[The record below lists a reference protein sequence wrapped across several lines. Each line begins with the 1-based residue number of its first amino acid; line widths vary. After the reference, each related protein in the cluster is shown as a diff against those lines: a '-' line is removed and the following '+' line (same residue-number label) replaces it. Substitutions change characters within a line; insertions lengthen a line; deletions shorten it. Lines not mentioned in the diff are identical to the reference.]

1 MKPTDIAIELN
12 GQQADAPSS
21 ENDKMVP
28 AAANGSTNQTEEIL
42 GKADVA
48 DWIPETPDGG
58 YGWVIV
64 ICSLITHFIVDGI
77 CYAFGTLLPDY
88 EKYFNSSSAATGA
101 LMSTIIG
108 CYLLSGMCLCDEY
121 IRCSPLIS
129 SASTLQCFSFKT
141 AVVSD
146 RMIGHWLALHGELVL
161 VHLSN
166 PTSLQ
171 TSAEIVYNCLTL
183 CKIPTTLLC
192 MCQQICCG

>member
-108 CYLLSGMCLCDEY
+108 CYLLSGLCVCAKL
-121 IRCSPLIS
+121 IRCPPLIS
-129 SASTLQCFSFKT
+129 IAATLRCFSFKT

-146 RMIGHWLALHGELVL
+146 RMMGHWPALYDDLK
-161 VHLSN
+161 SIF
-166 PTSLQ
+166 PTPLQ
-171 TSAEIVYNCLTL
+171 TSAEIVYNCLTF

-192 MCQQICCG
+192 MCMCQQICCG

>member
-1 MKPTDIAIELN
+1 MKPTDITIESN
-12 GQQADAPSS
+12 GQQADVPSS

-64 ICSLITHFIVDGI
+64 VCSLITHFIVDGI

-108 CYLLSGMCLCDEY
+108 CYLLSGLCLCADF
-121 IRCSPLIS
+121 IR
-129 SASTLQCFSFKT
+129 
-141 AVVSD
+141 
-146 RMIGHWLALHGELVL
+146 H
-161 VHLSN
+161 
-166 PTSLQ
+166 
-171 TSAEIVYNCLTL
+171 LTL
-183 CKIPTTLLC
+183 I
-192 MCQQICCG
+192 